1 MRSGALSGGIGAC
14 RHPIPGAGGYSD
26 ADMNRPCSRVACSDE
41 AVATLTYV
49 YADSMAVL
57 GPLSLSFE
65 PHSYDLCA
73 RHAERLSAPQGWQ
86 VIRHQLLGE
95 VGWGA

>member
-1 MRSGALSGGIGAC
+1 MSPSYAECGKVVWCPMPTR
-14 RHPIPGAGGYSD
+14 
-26 ADMNRPCSRVACSDE
+26 NCSRVACTEE

-57 GPLSLSFE
+57 GPLSMTHE

-73 RHAERLSAPQGWQ
+73 RHAERLSAPKGWQ
-86 VIRHQLLGE
+86 VIRHAVLGE
-95 VGWGA
+95 TGVGT